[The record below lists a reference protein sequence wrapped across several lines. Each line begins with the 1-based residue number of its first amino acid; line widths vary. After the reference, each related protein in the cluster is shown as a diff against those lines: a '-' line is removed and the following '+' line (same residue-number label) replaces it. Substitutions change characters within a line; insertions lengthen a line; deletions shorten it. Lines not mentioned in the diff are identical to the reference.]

1 MTASQAPDATQRGS
15 ISVVVAVLAPSLFL
29 LAGLVVDG
37 GTAIAARQRAAYV
50 AEEAARIAA
59 NQVSIDSLRRDE
71 LPQIVLAEATAAAYQ
86 YLAQAGA
93 TGTVLVG
100 AAEVEVTATITTPTI
115 LLGLLDVDQFTV
127 TGNATAR
134 VIKGVE

>member
-1 MTASQAPDATQRGS
+1 MTASRASDATERGS

-37 GTAIAARQRAAYV
+37 GTAIAARQRAANV

-71 LPQIVLAEATAAAYQ
+71 PPQIVVAEAAAAAHQ

-100 AAEVEVTATITTPTI
+100 AAQVEVTATIKTPTI
-115 LLGLLDVDQFTV
+115 LLGLIDFDQFTV